1 MARKIVPL
9 TDHQCRTTPPGESK
23 QGERLFDGG
32 GLYLE
37 IKSTARIWR
46 MKYSFGG
53 KEKLLTFGRYPHVG
67 LSRARKL
74 RDEAKGLLAQDIDPS
89 QYKRE
94 QETKQK
100 ILQQNTFELVARE
113 WYAHW
118 QSSVTPRHASYTINR
133 LEKDVFPILGEK
145 PISEITAPQ
154 ILQVLRKVEARNAVE
169 IAHRL
174 KQAVGQ
180 VFRFGVHSGRLESD
194 PTRDLAGALKNRPQG
209 HYPSIPIDDLPELL
223 KAMQDHKY
231 RLFPLTRLALRLMLF
246 TFVRTSELMGA
257 RWDEFNFE
265 KALWTIPPER
275 MKMRRAHTV
284 PLSMQA
290 LKVLQEIR
298 TYSHHSPLL
307 FPNMRGG
314 TGHMSNESLNRALEL
329 MGFKG
334 RMSGHGFRS
343 LATGLLIEKLGYSYD
358 LVDIQLAH
366 SKGKV
371 EAAYNRSPR
380 FEARVEMLQKF
391 ADYITDLN
399 QKKPDMMTEQPS

>member
-46 MKYSFGG
+46 MKYSFGE

-100 ILQQNTFELVARE
+100 ILLQNTFELVARE

-133 LEKDVFPILGEK
+133 LEKDVFPVLGEK

-180 VFRFGVHSGRLESD
+180 VMRYGVHTGRLESD
-194 PTRDLAGALKNRPQG
+194 PTRDLQGALKNRPQG
-209 HYPSIPIDDLPELL
+209 HYPSISIDELPELL
-223 KAMQDHKY
+223 KAMQDPKY

-284 PLSMQA
+284 LLSTEA
-290 LKVLQEIR
+290 LEVLQEIR
-298 TYSHHSPLL
+298 TYSHYSPLL
-307 FPNMRGG
+307 FPNMRGD

-343 LATGLLIEKLGYSYD
+343 LATGVLIEKLGYHYD
-358 LVDIQLAH
+358 LIDMQLAH
-366 SKGKV
+366 QKGKI
-371 EAAYNRSPR
+371 ESAYRRTSQLEDR
-380 FEARVEMLQKF
+380 KEMLQKY
-391 ADYITDLN
+391 ADYLTL
-399 QKKPDMMTEQPS
+399 TT